1 MQGRLENELKIQRAA
16 ERVVAGLPSFVNE
29 WYINMKASRKTAS
42 SCHEYVIKIRKF
54 LEYINENP
62 IEIDPSDIT
71 LQVCESYMIS
81 CQTKKDK
88 NGMMALTSDSYQ
100 ISTWFALNNLM
111 KFLVNRKYIDENPMK
126 FISKPKNMDLDR
138 IKNERIQVT
147 QNDFNKMLK
156 VASEGRD
163 YKDGIFNNRDVL
175 ILLVFMTTGIKES
188 ALLGINVEDIDT
200 ENKLLTVIDK
210 GNKRHV
216 YPLNDSTIKYFKL
229 WLKDRQTII
238 PNGET
243 NALFISR
250 NNKRITR
257 EAVLHIVQKYSQQA
271 LGVRLSPH
279 KLRAGFCSILYD
291 KTHNIEFVRRT
302 VGHSSIST
310 TQRYIK
316 TDDNER
322 EEAIK
327 IMTNILKI

>member
-1 MQGRLENELKIQRAA
+1 MQGRLENELKIQQAA
-16 ERVVAGLPSFVNE
+16 EKVVAGLPSFINE
-29 WYINMKASRKTAS
+29 WYINLKTSNTTAS
-42 SCHEYVIKIRKF
+42 SCHEYVIRIRKF

-62 IEIDPSDIT
+62 MEIDPSDIT

-81 CQTKKDK
+81 CKTKKDK
-88 NGMMALTSDSYQ
+88 KGMVALTSDSYQ
-100 ISTWFALNNLM
+100 ISTWFTLNNLM
-111 KFLVNRKYIDENPMK
+111 KFLVDRKYIDENPMK
-126 FISKPKNMDLDR
+126 FISKPKNKDIDR
-138 IKNERIQVT
+138 VKNKRIQVT
-147 QNDFNKMLK
+147 QNDFNKILK

-188 ALLGINVEDIDT
+188 TLLGINVEDIDT
-200 ENKLLTVIDK
+200 DNKLLTVTDK
-210 GNKRHV
+210 GNKKHV

-229 WLKDRQTII
+229 WLKDRETII
-238 PNGET
+238 SNGET

-257 EAVLHIVQKYSQQA
+257 EAVLHLVQKYSQQA

-279 KLRAGFCSILYD
+279 KLRTGFCSILYN
-291 KTHNIEFVRRT
+291 KTHDIAFVSKT

-322 EEAIK
+322 EKAIK